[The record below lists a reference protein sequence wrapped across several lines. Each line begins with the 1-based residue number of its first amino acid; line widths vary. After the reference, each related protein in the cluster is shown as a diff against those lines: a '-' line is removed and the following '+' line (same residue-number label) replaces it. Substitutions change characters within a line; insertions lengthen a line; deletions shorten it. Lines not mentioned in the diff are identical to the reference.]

1 MFDSIY
7 FRSKSHFEVG
17 GMQSYLVFQPVY
29 RYFKKIAESDN
40 ISVWKSKRLSDE
52 SVKPHAEFS
61 NSLAPALYYISTES
75 KAKIDGSCLK
85 QKKLQNI

>member
-1 MFDSIY
+1 
-7 FRSKSHFEVG
+7 
-17 GMQSYLVFQPVY
+17 MQSYLVFQPVY

-61 NSLAPALYYISTES
+61 NSLAPALHYISTE
-75 KAKIDGSCLK
+75 
-85 QKKLQNI
+85 